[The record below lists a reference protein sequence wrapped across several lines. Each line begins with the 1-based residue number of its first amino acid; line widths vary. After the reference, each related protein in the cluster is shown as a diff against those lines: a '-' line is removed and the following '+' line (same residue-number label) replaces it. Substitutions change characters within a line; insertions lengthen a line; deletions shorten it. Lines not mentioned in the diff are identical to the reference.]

1 MNALGRVFRENLGIK
16 LAAIVLALLVYFH
29 VRTERED
36 ELTFRVPVVLKGLPD
51 SLTWTGEIPKD
62 INVVLSGKLKN
73 LLKLR
78 LAPMHVAVDV
88 SKAGPGRFQRTLSSG
103 DVPVPAGS
111 NLLVTH
117 FAGPER
123 LDILIERK
131 MSKPVRVLPQVLGR
145 PPHGYVMTGP
155 ATASPESTTVTG
167 PASVVSLT
175 DSLYTEPIDVTA
187 RKAPFSQKVRLDAR
201 GKLYTSSAAA
211 VEVFVD
217 IKPESLAASADSIV
231 PED

>member
-16 LAAIVLALLVYFH
+16 LAAIALALLVYFH

-51 SLTWTGEIPKD
+51 SLTWTGEIPRD
-62 INVVLSGKLKN
+62 VSVTLSGRLKN
-73 LLKLR
+73 LIRLR
-78 LAPMHVAVDV
+78 LAPVHIDVDV
-88 SKAGPGRFQRTLSSG
+88 SQAGPGRFQRTLSSG
-103 DVPVPAGS
+103 DVPLPAGS

-117 FAGPER
+117 FAGPEQ

-131 MSKPVRVLPQVLGR
+131 MSKQVRVMPLVLGR
-145 PPHGYVMTGP
+145 PPEGYVLAGEP
-155 ATASPESTTVTG
+155 TASPESTSVTG

-187 RKAPFSQKVRLDAR
+187 RRESFSQRIKLDVK
-201 GKLYTSSAAA
+201 GKPYTSSAAA
-211 VEVFVD
+211 VQVFVG
-217 IKPESLAASADSIV
+217 IEPESLAASAASDASG
-231 PED
+231 D

>member
-1 MNALGRVFRENLGIK
+1 MNTLGRLFRENLGIK
-16 LAAIVLALLVYFH
+16 LAAVALTLLVYFH

-51 SLTWTGEIPKD
+51 SLTWTGELPKD
-62 INVVLSGKLKN
+62 VNVTLNGRLKN
-73 LLKLR
+73 LIRLR
-78 LAPMHVAVDV
+78 LAPMHIDVDV
-88 SKAGPGRFQRTLSSG
+88 SQAGPGRFQRTLSSG

-117 FAGPER
+117 FAGPEH

-131 MSKPVRVLPQVLGR
+131 MSKQVRVLPALLGR
-145 PPHGYVMTGP
+145 PPDGFVLTDS

-175 DSLYTEPIDVTA
+175 DSLYTEPIDVTT
-187 RKAPFSQKVRLDAR
+187 RKASFSQRAKLDVK
-201 GKLYTSSAAA
+201 GKPYTSSASA
-211 VEVFVD
+211 VQVFVG
-217 IKPESLAASADSIV
+217 IEPESLAASADSTAS
-231 PED
+231 ED

>member
-1 MNALGRVFRENLGIK
+1 MSALGRVFRENLGIK

-51 SLTWTGEIPKD
+51 SLTWTGEAPKD
-62 INVVLSGKLKN
+62 VTVAMSGKLKN
-73 LLKLR
+73 LLRLR
-78 LAPMHVAVDV
+78 LAAPHIDVDV
-88 SKAGPGRFQRTLSSG
+88 SQAGPGRFQRTLSSG

-117 FAGPER
+117 FAGPEE

-131 MSKPVRVLPQVLGR
+131 MSKQVRVVALVSGK
-145 PPHGYVMTGP
+145 PPRGYVLTGRS
-155 ATASPESTTVTG
+155 TAAPESTTVTG

-175 DSLYTEPIDVTA
+175 DSLYTEPVDVSA
-187 RKAPFSQKVRLDAR
+187 RRESFSQRVRLDAK
-201 GKLYTSSAAA
+201 GKPYTSSVSVA
-211 VEVFVD
+211 EVFVN
-217 IKPESLAASADSIV
+217 IEAESLAAPADSV
-231 PED
+231 VRGD

>member
-16 LAAIVLALLVYFH
+16 LAAIALALLVYFH

-51 SLTWTGEIPKD
+51 SLTWTGEIPRD
-62 INVVLSGKLKN
+62 VNVTLSGRLKN
-73 LLKLR
+73 LIRLR
-78 LAPMHVAVDV
+78 LAPVHIDVDV
-88 SKAGPGRFQRTLSSG
+88 SQAGPGRFQRTLSSG
-103 DVPVPAGS
+103 DVPLPAGS

-117 FAGPER
+117 FAGPEQ

-131 MSKPVRVLPQVLGR
+131 MSKQVRVMPLVLGR
-145 PPHGYVMTGP
+145 PPQGYVLTGAP
-155 ATASPESTTVTG
+155 TASPESTSVTG

-187 RKAPFSQKVRLDAR
+187 RREPFSQRVRLDVK
-201 GKLYTSSAAA
+201 GKPYTSSATA
-211 VEVFVD
+211 VQVFMS
-217 IKPESLAASADSIV
+217 IEPESLAASVDS
-231 PED
+231 DASGD